1 MTKVQIATK
10 SQMLNSSVIAL
21 LTISLTFARRIQMS
35 PQYSATPK
43 RMNLQI
49 IQWFLS
55 SFSIHSTAIQPQITI
70 LPQFLIIRVFRKYS
84 LFLFNGDDSK
94 QFKLQ

>member
-49 IQWFLS
+49 IQRNLLIVFS
-55 SFSIHSTAIQPQITI
+55 SLHLKSTPNYDFASIPYNVCIP
-70 LPQFLIIRVFRKYS
+70 
-84 LFLFNGDDSK
+84 
-94 QFKLQ
+94 